1 MENTLETYEWN
12 NTWIEKTDDKDAKR
26 VLYIGDSISC
36 GTRFEL
42 NSISK
47 GKILFDGFG
56 SSKALDN
63 PYYFPELSLW
73 AKQEEFRNAV
83 LFNNGLHGWHI
94 GEQEYSRL
102 YDEFLD
108 KLINE
113 FPDTVIIPILTTSVT
128 NPDYHNDRVT
138 DRNAIVR
145 KLAESKGLPIID
157 LYTVSEQ
164 NRNLQSEDGVHFTRP
179 GYIALANALVKE
191 MNRYL

>member
-1 MENTLETYEWN
+1 M
-12 NTWIEKTDDKDAKR
+12 
-26 VLYIGDSISC
+26 
-36 GTRFEL
+36 
-42 NSISK
+42 
-47 GKILFDGFG
+47 
-56 SSKALDN
+56 
-63 PYYFPELSLW
+63 
-73 AKQEEFRNAV
+73 
-83 LFNNGLHGWHI
+83 
-94 GEQEYSRL
+94 
-102 YDEFLD
+102 
-108 KLINE
+108 
-113 FPDTVIIPILTTSVT
+113 TTSVT